1 MQEQIDDYLN
11 YLQNE
16 ISSSQ
21 NTVAA
26 YRNDLKQFH
35 RFISEPARPPLGV
48 ISENGLSPKGW
59 SEVTRTNLVA
69 FLNHLGERQ
78 YTTTSIA
85 RKSAAVKSFFRYLID
100 HALIRHDPT
109 ERLDP
114 PKVDKS
120 PPRSLTPAQV
130 KELLALPASSTR
142 VEGLRDNAMLQTLYA
157 TGMRVSEMVSLNV
170 IDVDHN
176 GTVRCV
182 GRGGRERL
190 ITLGESARQA
200 LDTYLN
206 GARTAIVRSPE
217 EQALFLNHRGVR
229 LTRQGFWLILKNYAR
244 KAGLSEDITPQTLRH
259 SIAIHLLNNNADLKS
274 VQELLGHANISTTQV
289 YVQVAADRRRD
300 KDLPAKNLRPPAA
313 SIACPAPGSSTA

>member
-1 MQEQIDDYLN
+1 
-11 YLQNE
+11 
-16 ISSSQ
+16 
-21 NTVAA
+21 
-26 YRNDLKQFH
+26 
-35 RFISEPARPPLGV
+35 
-48 ISENGLSPKGW
+48 
-59 SEVTRTNLVA
+59 
-69 FLNHLGERQ
+69 
-78 YTTTSIA
+78 
-85 RKSAAVKSFFRYLID
+85 
-100 HALIRHDPT
+100 
-109 ERLDP
+109 
-114 PKVDKS
+114 
-120 PPRSLTPAQV
+120 
-130 KELLALPASSTR
+130 
-142 VEGLRDNAMLQTLYA
+142 
-157 TGMRVSEMVSLNV
+157 MVSLNV

-200 LDTYLN
+200 LDKYLN

-274 VQELLGHANISTTQV
+274 VQELLGHANITTTQV

-300 KDLPAKNLRPPAA
+300 KDLPAK
-313 SIACPAPGSSTA
+313 T